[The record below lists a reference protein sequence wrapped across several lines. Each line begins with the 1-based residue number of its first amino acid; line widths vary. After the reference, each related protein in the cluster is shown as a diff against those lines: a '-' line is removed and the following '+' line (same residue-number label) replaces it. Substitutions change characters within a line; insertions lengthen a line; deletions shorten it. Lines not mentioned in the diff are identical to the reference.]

1 MGAPTNVRMSPM
13 RKLAAILPLCTTL
26 LMGMSSDELRQDMV
40 RLDKVYIAALSLS
53 SQGKAAETRKA
64 MGDLTRTWGGFRDRH
79 RAANPQDPQW
89 QKDFEAVEHLIGEA
103 TAMANSERKVTDAH
117 EALEEVRIV
126 MMKLRSRNGIE
137 YFIDRLTAFH
147 EPMEGIVLAAK
158 DKSPEQLAERD
169 IARIS
174 ELLPQAVALWGQVV
188 QAQFDA
194 ATYQLDSEAYA
205 KAHRLMQLEQQALAE
220 LRAALAAGDRARIA
234 KAAVAIKPSFA
245 ALFMTFG
252 DFKPYRA

>member
-1 MGAPTNVRMSPM
+1 M
-13 RKLAAILPLCTTL
+13 RKLTVILCAAL
-26 LMGMSSDELRQDMV
+26 LMGMGSDELRQDMV
-40 RLDKVYIAALSLS
+40 RLDKVYIAALAFS
-53 SQGKAAETRKA
+53 SQGKAVETRSA
-64 MGDLTRTWGGFRDRH
+64 MRDLTRTWQGFRERH
-79 RAANPQDPQW
+79 RAANPQDLQW
-89 QKDFEAVEHLIGEA
+89 QKDFDAMERLIGKA
-103 TAMANSERKVTDAH
+103 AAIADSGRKVTDAH

-126 MMKLRSRNGIE
+126 MMQLRARNGIE
-137 YFIDRLTAFH
+137 YFVDRLTAFH
-147 EPMEGIVLAAK
+147 EPMESIVLLAK

-169 IARIS
+169 IARIG
-174 ELLPQAVALWGQVV
+174 ELLPQAEALWGQVV

-194 ATYQLDSEAYA
+194 ATYQLDPEAYA
-205 KAHRLMQLEQQALAE
+205 KARRLMQLEQQALAE